1 MVRLEEAHRRR
12 LLVERH
18 HLGSVGRAP
27 RTIAE
32 PAGAL
37 ALMHSTDPSTPY
49 LSVHA
54 RTDVEVADIDASLY
68 VERTLLRHTTL
79 RRTVFVMPLDVV
91 PLAHGA
97 YNGQLVA
104 KLRSNLLGWID
115 QSPDVNDDAATFLDT
130 LEPEVVTTLRTDGP
144 ASGNSLAVQVPGLRA
159 RFEPTPGAAWSKPMR
174 ITSKVLELLAAEGR
188 LARSRPT
195 GASFTSGAWTW
206 TAIDDWL
213 GPDGIE
219 PVDPDAAL
227 AALLR
232 RHLATFAPATVTD
245 LAWWSGLPKGRIR
258 AALRAINAR
267 EVILGASGEPGFV
280 GSDDDCVTVRSAS
293 ELDDVVALLP
303 GLDATTMGW
312 KQREWY
318 VDDRPGA
325 GLFDR
330 NGNAGPTVWV
340 GGRVVGAWTQR
351 ADGEIA
357 TLLTG
362 DVGAGQR
369 QALDDEAA
377 RLAAW
382 LGDVRVK
389 WRYPTPLTKQLT

>member
-12 LLVERH
+12 LLVERQ
-18 HLGSVGRAP
+18 HLGSVGRRS

-32 PAGAL
+32 TAGAL

-49 LSVHA
+49 LSFHA
-54 RTDVEVADIDASLY
+54 RTDVEVADIDTALY
-68 VERTLLRHTTL
+68 TDRKLLRHTTV

-97 YNGQLVA
+97 YNRQLVA

-115 QSPDVNDDAATFLDT
+115 QSPDVNVDAATFLDSV
-130 LEPEVVTTLRTDGP
+130 EQEVVTTLRTGGP
-144 ASGNSLAVQVPGLRA
+144 ASGNALAVRVPGLRA

-195 GASFTSGAWTW
+195 GASSTSGAWTW
-206 TAIDDWL
+206 TAIDEWL

-219 PVDPDAAL
+219 TVDPDVAL
-227 AALLR
+227 AALLQ
-232 RHLATFAPATVTD
+232 RHLAAFAPATVTD
-245 LAWWSGLPKGRIR
+245 LAWWSGLPKGRVR
-258 AALRAINAR
+258 AALDALDAC
-267 EVILGASGEPGFV
+267 EVVLAGVGEPGFV
-280 GSDDDCVTVRSAS
+280 QAGDDCTVVRSAA
-293 ELDDVVALLP
+293 ELDGVVALLP
-303 GLDATTMGW
+303 GLDPATMGW

-325 GLFDR
+325 GIFDR

-340 GGRVVGAWTQR
+340 GGQVVGAWTQR
-351 ADGEIA
+351 PDGEIA
-357 TLLTG
+357 MLLTG
-362 DVGAGQR
+362 DVGTVER
-369 QALDDEAA
+369 DALDAEAA
-377 RLAAW
+377 RLATW
-382 LGDVRVK
+382 LGDVRIK